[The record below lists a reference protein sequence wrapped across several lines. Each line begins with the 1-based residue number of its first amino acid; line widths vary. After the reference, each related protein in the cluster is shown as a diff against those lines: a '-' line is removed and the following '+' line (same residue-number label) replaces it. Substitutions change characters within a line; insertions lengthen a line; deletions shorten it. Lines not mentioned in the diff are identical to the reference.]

1 MSIKDWKF
9 STTDNGTFFWEA
21 MSAAGEILGRSS
33 QNFKSQNGAKYNAD
47 LLGRSGSFSKNL
59 NWDFTQTDSKL
70 WDWKCNNTINKE
82 NVGSGHESFAT
93 KLEAVQNAILFGY
106 KGDLVSLLKKDDS
119 KSSSN
124 IKSVTAATPAA
135 NLNTTKKA
143 ETSNNFYQST
153 VSDEDEGS
161 SWWKWLLLALLI
173 LGLLWWLLPM
183 LTNKNAVVAPEI
195 KPITISSPKVEL
207 PKFDW
212 KTALASPKFSTLSGL
227 IGTAG
232 LGNAISQMGP
242 SILLAPSNDAFAKV
256 PQDILSK
263 LALPQQLTN
272 LQSVLKGHILP
283 GNINF
288 AELKDGDRVKDLNG
302 DMLPVSFN
310 DGKLFI
316 NKVEIDQSK
325 VEQKGNFKIYEIPS
339 IISDVTFDSAASS
352 SSSSSVTADK
362 PAEIM
367 QKPEYKDGGALSK
380 LNANGNFTLLLK
392 AINAAELKDTLE
404 ADGPFTIFAPN
415 DNAIEFIEPA
425 YLELFKPEN
434 KGRLVEFLK
443 QHVVSGKNTFEDFK
457 LNKEVINLN
466 GKKINL
472 KTDIHNEGLVQG
484 PGNSA
489 TAPIEDIEANNGIVH
504 ILTDNPLYI

>member
-21 MSAAGEILGRSS
+21 MSAAGELLGRSS

-59 NWDFTQTDSKL
+59 NWDFTQIESKE

-82 NVGSGHESFAT
+82 NVGSGHQSFAT
-93 KLEAVQNAILFGY
+93 KLEAVQNAVLFGY

-124 IKSVTAATPAA
+124 IKSVMAATPAV
-135 NLNTTKKA
+135 NVNVTKKTEA
-143 ETSNNFYQST
+143 EDNYNRST
-153 VSDEDEGS
+153 VVDEDEGS

-183 LTNKNAVVAPEI
+183 LTNKSTVVAPDI
-195 KPITISSPKVEL
+195 KPITISSPKVET

-212 KTALASPKFSTLSGL
+212 KTALSSPKFSTISGL
-227 IGTAG
+227 ISAAG

-263 LALPQQLTN
+263 LALPEQIGN
-272 LQSVLKGHILP
+272 LQAVLKGHILP
-283 GNINF
+283 GNVNF

-316 NKVEIDQSK
+316 NQVEIDQSK
-325 VEQKGNFKIYEIPS
+325 AEQKGNFKIYEIPS
-339 IISDVTFDSAASS
+339 IISDVTFGSS
-352 SSSSSVTADK
+352 STSSSSSVAMEK
-362 PAEIM
+362 PADVM
-367 QKPEYKDGGALSK
+367 VKSEYKDGGALSK
-380 LNANGNFTLLLK
+380 LNADGNFTLLLK
-392 AINAAELKDTLE
+392 AINTAELKDALE

-415 DNAIEFIEPA
+415 DNAILYIEPA

-434 KGRLVEFLK
+434 KARLVEFLK
-443 QHVVSGKNTFEDFK
+443 QHVVPGKNTFEDFR
-457 LNKEVINLN
+457 LNKEITNLN

-472 KTDIHNEGLVQG
+472 KTNEHNEGLVQG

-489 TAPIEDIEANNGIVH
+489 TAPIEDIEASNGIVH